1 MVSRGYRK
9 RGVGVSLLKRVK
21 NPVLLA
27 REMLVRGETDG
38 GGGGN
43 GGDGD
48 PSGGRGGAQGHCQ
61 LSGEEAER
69 LAGEWGLERV
79 DVGWHWTRRRWEE
92 HLRGLGREEEGRVG
106 WEEWVRRNGVED
118 VVEGG
123 RGLGGEGMVVGVGE
137 GWDGREYLPQGTV
150 GCVCLDSDGVLCV
163 ATSTGGLTN
172 KLAGRIGDTPTLGA
186 GFWAEEWEVP
196 VPGVVRQPQ
205 LRTSIGALMLG
216 EIQEMMRSCL
226 PGLAGYSLL
235 RDETE
240 EFESKDEKRPLT
252 FMRGVAM
259 SGTGNGDSFLRL
271 AGAHT
276 SATIAR
282 FAPGR
287 SLASAVKQ
295 IAGSGGELQLSAGDR
310 WGKTGEGEG
319 GIIGIEVIGGKGEVV
334 IDFNCG
340 GMFRAWIDNEG
351 RERMMV
357 LKEEY

>member
-1 MVSRGYRK
+1 M
-9 RGVGVSLLKRVK
+9 
-21 NPVLLA
+21 
-27 REMLVRGETDG
+27 
-38 GGGGN
+38 
-43 GGDGD
+43 
-48 PSGGRGGAQGHCQ
+48 
-61 LSGEEAER
+61 
-69 LAGEWGLERV
+69 
-79 DVGWHWTRRRWEE
+79 
-92 HLRGLGREEEGRVG
+92 G
-106 WEEWVRRNGVED
+106 WEDWVRRNGVED

-123 RGLGGEGMVVGVGE
+123 RGLGGEGMVVGVSE

-334 IDFNCG
+334 FDFNCG